1 MNKNPQKNKQLYLR
15 LLQEIKPYWKVL
27 IISVISLVLLS
38 ATEAAFATILEK
50 MIDKIFVAKDQFYM
64 HAIPAALVGIA
75 LIRGIMSFA
84 STASISWVAQIVIMN
99 LRNKMYDRLIY
110 APIQFYKD
118 NASGKIISKIT
129 FDTAQIRSVASN
141 TLIILTRD
149 TFTIA
154 FLILLMF
161 YYSWQLTI
169 ITFISFPAIALAVTT
184 VSKRMRRLN
193 KELQSSMGDLTA
205 TLEESISG
213 HKVVKIFN
221 GYDYETKRFRS
232 LSNWLRRYANKVKV
246 ASAASVAS
254 VEIII
259 SVALAAIIYIAGNSA
274 ISNNSFTAGQ
284 FTAFFTAMGLMFP
297 PIKRLTKLNESIQ
310 KGLAASASIFELID
324 TPIEPK
330 SAKHAKEITRGNI
343 EFKNIC
349 FSYKN
354 SEDKAISNV
363 SFSIKAGET
372 VALVGQSGS
381 GKTTIASLLP
391 RFYELEQGTILIDE
405 MDIAE
410 LDLKALR
417 NSISLVSQDVVLFND
432 TVGANIA
439 YGPLK
444 SEKGNNAIVSAAV
457 AANAMEFIKKMPN
470 GIDTLIGENGAK
482 ISGGQRQRLAIARAI
497 LKDAPIL
504 ILDEATSALDT
515 ESEYKVQAALENLQ
529 KGRTTLVIAHRLST
543 IENADRI
550 IVLEKGKIVEQGT
563 HQELLKKQGHYF
575 KLHNTQFDS

>member
-1 MNKNPQKNKQLYLR
+1 MNNTHQKNKQLYLR
-15 LLQEIKPYWKVL
+15 LLKEIKPYWKVL
-27 IISVISLVLLS
+27 IISVISLILLS

-64 HAIPAALVGIA
+64 YAIPASLVGIA
-75 LIRGIMSFA
+75 LLRGIMSFA
-84 STASISWVAQIVIMN
+84 STASISWVALMVIMN
-99 LRNKMYDRLIY
+99 LRQKMYAQLLKLPVQY
-110 APIQFYKD
+110 YKD
-118 NASGKIISKIT
+118 NASGKIISKVT
-129 FDTAQIRSVASN
+129 FDTAQVRSAASN
-141 TLIILTRD
+141 SLIILVRD
-149 TFTIA
+149 SFAIA
-154 FLILLMF
+154 FLILLMI
-161 YYSWQLTI
+161 YYNWQLTL
-169 ITFISFPAIALAVTT
+169 ITFISFPAIAFAVTK

-193 KELQSSMGDLTA
+193 TEVQRSMGDLTA
-205 TLEESISG
+205 VLEESLSG
-213 HKVVKIFN
+213 HKVIKIFN
-221 GYDYETKRFRS
+221 GYDYETKRFNNVA
-232 LSNWLRRYANKVKV
+232 NWLRRYANKVKI
-246 ASAASVAS
+246 ASAVSVAS
-254 VEIII
+254 VELII
-259 SVALAAIIYIAGNSA
+259 SIALAVIIYIAANFSL
-274 ISNNSFTAGQ
+274 SNNSFTAGQ

-297 PIKRLTKLNESIQ
+297 PIKRLTKINESIQ
-310 KGLAASASIFELID
+310 RGLAATASIFDLID
-324 TPIEPK
+324 TEAEQQSGSSLSQQIN
-330 SAKHAKEITRGNI
+330 GNI
-343 EFKNIC
+343 EFKNIS

-354 SEDKAISNV
+354 SEDKAINNV

-405 MDIAE
+405 LDIAE

-417 NSISLVSQDVVLFND
+417 SSISLVSQDVVLFND

-444 SEKGNNAIVSAAV
+444 SEQDKNAIVSAAA

-497 LKDAPIL
+497 LKNAPIL

-550 IVLEKGKIVEQGT
+550 IVLEKGQIVEQGT